1 MNKKLKRWTFLDTLN
16 GILFVVVVLFFLDF
30 QNNST
35 MSWILLAVFLFWL
48 ITVILRNVMI
58 SKIEKDP
65 DHPLH
70 KVQTNQHTEIKKWGA
85 SAPHF
90 LMTLILF
97 HNSHLRFLLY
107 LLRIKHYQELFLVAA
122 LLKPWHF
129 FFLQSN
135 SDSCNTSLKR

>member
-16 GILFVVVVLFFLDF
+16 AILFVVVVLFFLDF

-48 ITVILRNVMI
+48 ITVILRYVMI

-65 DHPLH
+65 DHPLPY
-70 KVQTNQHTEIKKWGA
+70 VRTNLRTVISLGAA
-85 SAPHF
+85 SAPDF

-107 LLRIKHYQELFLVAA
+107 LLRINHYQELFLVAA
-122 LLKPWHF
+122 LLKP
-129 FFLQSN
+129 
-135 SDSCNTSLKR
+135 

>member
-16 GILFVVVVLFFLDF
+16 GILFVVVVLFFLEF

-70 KVQTNQHTEIKKWGA
+70 KVQTNLHTEIKKSGA
-85 SAPHF
+85 SQPHIF
-90 LMTLILF
+90 ITLILF
-97 HNSHLRFLLY
+97 HNSHLSFLLY
-107 LLRIKHYQELFLVAA
+107 LLR
-122 LLKPWHF
+122 
-129 FFLQSN
+129 
-135 SDSCNTSLKR
+135 